1 MQHLILYFQVDDTR
15 ARSGFTQ
22 EWAEPNRQCRHKT
35 GLVKRSTGKHVLHC
49 YERAG
54 RAFHFFNSP
63 YDFGPG
69 ANEYACENAL
79 TFFAEKLG
87 QTHIPRSFATLSL
100 EHGYGDPP
108 RRLLK
113 IRTRWVR
120 QF

>member
-1 MQHLILYFQVDDTR
+1 MATR
-15 ARSGFTQ
+15 PDAAASCFERAGMLL
-22 EWAEPNRQCRHKT
+22 EAGRA
-35 GLVKRSTGKHVLHC
+35 

-54 RAFHFFNSP
+54 RAFYSFNSP
-63 YDFGPG
+63 GDFGPG
-69 ANEYACENAL
+69 ANEHACKNAL
-79 TFFAEKLG
+79 TFFAEKLA
-87 QTHIPRSFATLSL
+87 QAHIPRSFATLSL